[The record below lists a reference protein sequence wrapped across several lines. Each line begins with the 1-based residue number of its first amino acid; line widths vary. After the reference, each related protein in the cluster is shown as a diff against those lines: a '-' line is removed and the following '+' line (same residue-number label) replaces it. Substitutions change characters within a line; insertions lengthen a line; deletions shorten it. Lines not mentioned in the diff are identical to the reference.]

1 MKLGPRA
8 RAWAGALAIFLAALL
23 LRLEALSEL
32 AEHYPLADR
41 VVIDEQSYEARAL
54 EIVSGDWVGDEV
66 FFQEPLYPYF
76 IAAVYGLLGPERS
89 SLRVVQALIGAALAA
104 GVFGLARRTFG
115 PTAGWVAGL
124 SIALHRA
131 LLFLPGLLLKP
142 NLFLPVWLGM
152 LALVVVGF
160 GTGSRMGRA
169 FALGVLTGLGALLRG
184 NVLLLAPLVVAWP
197 AVSVWRR
204 AGARPALALAGLC
217 AAGVLSVLGPVAVRN
232 QVVGGVFAL
241 TTSGAGTNV
250 YGGNNAQNP
259 YGRATEF
266 DWVRGI
272 PEFEAEDWRREA
284 ERRLGRPLDPGEVSG
299 YWLGE
304 TWRSIRADPSLH
316 LRILWNKARL
326 TLGAYEVPDN
336 HSLDWAGRFVPILE
350 PWFPGR
356 PLWGTLGIAGLV
368 LFVLR
373 RGRGAVMSE
382 IGTSEIRTS
391 GGGAAVA
398 AWLLY
403 AATIV
408 ATVTAMRA
416 RLPLVLV
423 EALFAGYAFSTL
435 VADPRADRAEWARR
449 VVALLIAACAVLWP
463 VLDAGQRADDLDKRE
478 FNLAVYTLE
487 EPDGLE
493 RAESIARELFERHP
507 DSSRLANLLAEIE
520 GRQGLALANS
530 DPAAAAELVERAV
543 ARLSTVLAAPG
554 LAPRE
559 RRRAN
564 ALSGLFK
571 LRAGDPR
578 GAESHLRDALAF
590 DPDDRELGLAL
601 AESLDR
607 QERRAEAIEVLERL
621 LEQGPDAEVRALLRA
636 LGG

>member
-8 RAWAGALAIFLAALL
+8 TAWAGALAVFLVALL

-54 EIVSGDWVGDEV
+54 EIVGGDWVGDEV

-76 IAAVYGLLGPERS
+76 IASVYGLFGPERA
-89 SLRVVQALIGAALAA
+89 SLRAVQALLGAALAA

-115 PTAGWVAGL
+115 PTAGWVAGI
-124 SIALHRA
+124 SIAVHRA

-152 LALVVVGF
+152 LALIVSGF
-160 GTGSRMGRA
+160 ATGAARRRA

-197 AVSVWRR
+197 ALAVWRR

-272 PEFEAEDWRREA
+272 PEYEADDWRREA

-304 TWRSIRADPSLH
+304 TWRSMRADPSLH

-336 HSLDWAGRFVPILE
+336 HSLDWAGSFVPILG

-373 RGRGAVMSE
+373 RGRGAV
-382 IGTSEIRTS
+382 TS
-391 GGGAAVA
+391 GGWPAFA

-403 AATIV
+403 TATIV

-423 EALFAGYAFSTL
+423 EALFAGYALSTL
-435 VADPRADRAEWARR
+435 VADPRASRAEWMRR
-449 VVALLIAACAVLWP
+449 VAALLVAACAVLWP
-463 VLDAGQRADDLDKRE
+463 VLDAEQRADDLDKRQ

-493 RAESIARELFERHP
+493 RAESIARELFGRHP
-507 DSSRLANLLAEIE
+507 DSSRVTNLLAEIE
-520 GRQGLALANS
+520 GRRGLALAGS

-543 ARLSTVLAAPG
+543 ARLSTVLAAPR

-578 GAESHLRDALAF
+578 GAERHLRDALAF

-601 AESLDR
+601 AEALDR

-621 LEQGPDAEVRALLRA
+621 LDEGPDAEVRALLQA

>member
-1 MKLGPRA
+1 
-8 RAWAGALAIFLAALL
+8 
-23 LRLEALSEL
+23 
-32 AEHYPLADR
+32 
-41 VVIDEQSYEARAL
+41 
-54 EIVSGDWVGDEV
+54 
-66 FFQEPLYPYF
+66 
-76 IAAVYGLLGPERS
+76 
-89 SLRVVQALIGAALAA
+89 
-104 GVFGLARRTFG
+104 
-115 PTAGWVAGL
+115 
-124 SIALHRA
+124 
-131 LLFLPGLLLKP
+131 
-142 NLFLPVWLGM
+142 
-152 LALVVVGF
+152 
-160 GTGSRMGRA
+160 
-169 FALGVLTGLGALLRG
+169 
-184 NVLLLAPLVVAWP
+184 
-197 AVSVWRR
+197 
-204 AGARPALALAGLC
+204 
-217 AAGVLSVLGPVAVRN
+217 
-232 QVVGGVFAL
+232 
-241 TTSGAGTNV
+241 
-250 YGGNNAQNP
+250 
-259 YGRATEF
+259 
-266 DWVRGI
+266 
-272 PEFEAEDWRREA
+272 
-284 ERRLGRPLDPGEVSG
+284 
-299 YWLGE
+299 
-304 TWRSIRADPSLH
+304 
-316 LRILWNKARL
+316 
-326 TLGAYEVPDN
+326 
-336 HSLDWAGRFVPILE
+336 
-350 PWFPGR
+350 
-356 PLWGTLGIAGLV
+356 
-368 LFVLR
+368 
-373 RGRGAVMSE
+373 
-382 IGTSEIRTS
+382 
-391 GGGAAVA
+391 
-398 AWLLY
+398 
-403 AATIV
+403 
-408 ATVTAMRA
+408 
-416 RLPLVLV
+416 LPLVLV